1 MEVLRLG
8 VQPKLQL
15 LAHTTAMATPDP
27 SRICNLSHSSHGIH
41 NPLSEARAQTCI
53 LTQRRVLKLPQWE
66 LLGSPSYSASTW
78 ATDPP
83 SLPDATGPCLLRR
96 PTAHH
101 TLASSPFSCMGRI
114 ISSLLFLFQAPVSSP
129 GLIKPGFNECPG
141 WRLCRRPHCKL
152 ASSHWEPG
160 REGGLTAQTPVCYQ
174 DALNARREG
183 QLVPS
188 PFSSRAAGAKGPPR
202 PEAIS
207 ISRALP
213 QAAGNVYI
221 EGCATF

>member
-1 MEVLRLG
+1 MRPGLK
-8 VQPKLQL
+8 PAPLQ
-15 LAHTTAMATPDP
+15 
-27 SRICNLSHSSHGIH
+27 
-41 NPLSEARAQTCI
+41 
-53 LTQRRVLKLPQWE
+53 TQRQVLKLPQRE

-83 SLPDATGPCLLRR
+83 SLPDATGPCLLSR

-101 TLASSPFSCMGRI
+101 TLASSPFSFMGRI
-114 ISSLLFLFQAPVSSP
+114 ISSLLLLFQAPVSSP

-188 PFSSRAAGAKGPPR
+188 PFSSRAAGARDLHGPR
-202 PEAIS
+202 PSAYQERCPKPRAVF
-207 ISRALP
+207 ISRDVPRSDPEPTACALQLLAETSP
-213 QAAGNVYI
+213 PYL
-221 EGCATF
+221 CFMCL